1 MVSSMDTI
9 GTLEDVVHHN
19 FQDPE
24 CHESVF
30 RPGHVA
36 NGSRELGHV
45 TGPCQAVDGNAS
57 LMTGNALLQF
67 AAVTFGSCI
76 LFTHRCGGLD
86 ACFQGSDANVC
97 THGQYTLPSST
108 VAAAVPAAPRSI
120 ALLSG
125 SAEYGFCRAVVLCM
139 VRV

>member
-1 MVSSMDTI
+1 MDTI

-45 TGPCQAVDGNAS
+45 TGPCQAVDGNTS

-76 LFTHRCGGLD
+76 LFTHRCGGFMLVFKGFGRG
-86 ACFQGSDANVC
+86 CVYFWTVHTSKQYGGSC
-97 THGQYTLPSST
+97 CLSCSQKHSF
-108 VAAAVPAAPRSI
+108 
-120 ALLSG
+120 ALWQ
-125 SAEYGFCRAVVLCM
+125 CRIWFL
-139 VRV
+139 